1 MPDDSLA
8 LDVDLLTQSLE
19 RESAVGLEENR
30 YFFEVSRLNRGI
42 TKLDERI
49 AAAQW
54 REPLHVEND
63 DKFGELDTVSGSLD
77 LMKLTRI
84 LSEGHVSLASM
95 KAFRE
100 TLVEKLRDVYQ
111 QFADQEFQSLSEL
124 REDSVLGG
132 PAEQCAFAVTAVLDS
147 FANQFEEHVDRK
159 NCTVELL
166 LEFSDQLSLPDQS
179 KGDPE
184 PLSGSGMVRLSDGIG
199 APCNG
204 MRVGNDEIRIVDDA
218 QTVTEFIN
226 EIAEVASDLICAA
239 SSSERS
245 HALEHDTF
253 SVSEEREYSYGEAVF
268 PNKVGDVKR

>member
-1 MPDDSLA
+1 MLH
-8 LDVDLLTQSLE
+8 
-19 RESAVGLEENR
+19 
-30 YFFEVSRLNRGI
+30 
-42 TKLDERI
+42 ERI

-95 KAFRE
+95 KEFRE
-100 TLVEKLRDVYQ
+100 SLVEKLRDVYQ
-111 QFADQEFQSLSEL
+111 QFADKEFESLSEL
-124 REDSVLGG
+124 REDSALGG
-132 PAEQCAFAVTAVLDS
+132 PADQCAFAVTAVLDS
-147 FANQFEEHVDRK
+147 LANQVEEHVDRK

-166 LEFSDQLSLPDQS
+166 LEFSNELGLPNQAD
-179 KGDPE
+179 GEPE
-184 PLSGSGMVRLSDGIG
+184 PPSGSGMVRLSEGIG

-204 MRVGNDEIRIVDDA
+204 IRVGNDEIRIVDEA
-218 QTVTEFIN
+218 QTVTELISQ
-226 EIAEVASDLICAA
+226 IAEVAKDLVRAT

-245 HALEHDTF
+245 HALEHEIF

-268 PNKVGDVKR
+268 PGKVGDDKR